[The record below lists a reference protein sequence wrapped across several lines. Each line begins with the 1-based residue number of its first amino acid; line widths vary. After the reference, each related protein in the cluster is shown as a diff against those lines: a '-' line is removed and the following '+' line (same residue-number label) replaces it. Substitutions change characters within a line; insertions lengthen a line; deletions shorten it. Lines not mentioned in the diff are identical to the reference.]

1 MIIRNV
7 ERINRVFLTIA
18 SVVSIAIYYFLE
30 AFPDNYYEISS
41 DVELPNYVLYSLN
54 SAVFS
59 VHYWVGIWVVIPL
72 LFHLGLLLFQRK
84 TFIDGLHKVVIL
96 SVTFSILVMI
106 LSSLAF
112 PYLLGDG
119 LRGLLNSVFAES
131 FNLYLALG
139 VFFTLFALETFWVI
153 KLSEIK
159 THLPIIGS
167 LPSMPKLSIPGFKLP
182 IGSLRTK
189 KEQTATDERENLDD
203 KRELIEV
210 KPKES
215 DFKKSQTIP
224 PEEMES
230 LNNSDNFSDLEK
242 IESVQVNIDGNEPKL
257 VKSSMTKILSL
268 KRSNGAND
276 DQYYRLVGE
285 KKLGMGSNEN
295 THPQEK
301 YFEDITNRIEE
312 KLAEFK
318 IDGRIENVLKGPVV
332 DTFELGLGSGVKV
345 SKVNSSAED
354 LSLALYGA
362 PIRVVYPMKGRTTIG
377 IEVPR
382 NPREIIYLDEIVSS
396 QEFQKSQFL
405 LPLAMGKDS
414 FGKPFVVDL
423 ANMPHMLVAGSTGA
437 GKSVFI
443 NSILVSL
450 LIKKSPRQ
458 MKLIL
463 IDPKQ
468 LELALYSNLP
478 HLLTPVVT
486 DSKNASITL
495 LWVVQEMERRY
506 SILKELGV
514 RNIEGFNKKI
524 KTATP
529 EMLGKI
535 HQFYQDNSAE
545 EYELPFIV
553 VIIDEFADL
562 ILTKSGKDIE
572 NNICRL
578 AAKARASG
586 IHLIIATQ
594 RPSVD
599 VITGLIKSN
608 FPTRVSFRV
617 TTSVDSRTILNAIG
631 AERLLGKGD
640 MLYKHGVE
648 TVRIHSSY
656 VEEDEIEALTA
667 NLGAIGQMF
676 DPSALEFIEN
686 GGPNEFA
693 DTTKGLNFSD
703 SGDGSDKDDLYEE
716 AVKVVIECRSA
727 SASMLQRRLKV
738 GYNRAANLIDMME
751 AKGVVGPAQGSK
763 PRKVLMESAT

>member
-1 MIIRNV
+1 MFLNYV
-7 ERINRVFLTIA
+7 ERFGRLFLIVSSA
-18 SVVSIAIYYFLE
+18 LSIVVYYFLDN
-30 AFPDNYYEISS
+30 FPDNYYKVSS
-41 DVELPNYVLYSLN
+41 SGELPNYFLYILSSSL
-54 SAVFS
+54 FS
-59 VHYWVGIWVVIPL
+59 IHYWVGIWIVIPL
-72 LFHLGLLLFQRK
+72 FFHLSLLIFQNK
-84 TFIDGLHKVVIL
+84 GKLGGHAPFLIL
-96 SVTFSILVMI
+96 SLTFTLLTLTVCWVFYS
-106 LSSLAF
+106 
-112 PYLLGDG
+112 YLLGDG
-119 LRGLLNSVFAES
+119 LRNLMSTQFDNTNIPLVAASLFGILFLAQLFRIFRPTLLKVDVPSLNS
-131 FNLYLALG
+131 LPKI
-139 VFFTLFALETFWVI
+139 TLPKVQ
-153 KLSEIK
+153 
-159 THLPIIGS
+159 
-167 LPSMPKLSIPGFKLP
+167 LPSIFK
-182 IGSLRTK
+182 
-189 KEQTATDERENLDD
+189 
-203 KRELIEV
+203 
-210 KPKES
+210 
-215 DFKKSQTIP
+215 FKKDLSSEVNNNQELLEIIP
-224 PEEMES
+224 KSNSKFEQVASVEEEYEEEIELES
-230 LNNSDNFSDLEK
+230 EDGVETEDVLDEDNVEEK
-242 IESVQVNIDGNEPKL
+242 PANKNREKSNIKK
-257 VKSSMTKILSL
+257 VLSL
-268 KRSNGAND
+268 KRANTTGD
-276 DQYYRLVGE
+276 DNYFQLMGD
-285 KKLGMGSNEN
+285 KKLHSGPNQNS
-295 THPQEK
+295 HPNQK
-301 YFEDITNRIEE
+301 YFEDITMRIEN
-312 KLAEFK
+312 KLEEIK

-332 DTFELGLGSGVKV
+332 DTFELSLGSGVKV
-345 SKVNSSAED
+345 SKVNSSSED

-396 QEFQKSQFL
+396 TEFQKTQHL

-423 ANMPHMLVAGSTGA
+423 ANMPHMLVAGATGA

-468 LELALYSNLP
+468 LELALYSSLP
-478 HLLTPVVT
+478 HLLTPVIT
-486 DSKNASITL
+486 DSKSACITL
-495 LWVVQEMERRY
+495 MWVVQEMERRY
-506 SILKELGV
+506 SILKEFGV

-524 KTATP
+524 RTATP
-529 EMLGKI
+529 EMLGRI

-562 ILTKSGKDIE
+562 ILTKAGKEIE

-656 VEEDEIEALTA
+656 VSEDEIETLIS
-667 NLGAIGQMF
+667 NLGSMGQTF
-676 DPSALEFIEN
+676 DPSAMEFVEN
-686 GGPNEFA
+686 GGPNEFGSNGM
-693 DTTKGLNFSD
+693 GLNFSSD
-703 SGDGSDKDDLYEE
+703 GEGGDQDDLYDE

-738 GYNRAANLIDMME
+738 GYNRAANLIEVME
-751 AKGVVGPAQGSK
+751 SKGVVGPAQGSK
-763 PRKVLMESAT
+763 PRKVLLESNS